1 MLWNLY
7 IFILRDEKFLHFT
20 WIIQEVFIPREP
32 CRFQRR
38 EWLKFPLFFTIL
50 MRDKYL
56 LYIINEII
64 SLINPLRDFIYTYEY
79 KYNDLLYL
87 LYFYYRESFT
97 IRHIILKLEYHQ
109 VFWIYFCWIY
119 VILILANYQT

>member
-32 CRFQRR
+32 CHFQRR
-38 EWLKFPLFFTIL
+38 EWLKTPLFFTIL

-56 LYIINEII
+56 LHIINEII

-79 KYNDLLYL
+79 KYNGLLYL

-97 IRHIILKLEYHQ
+97 IRHIILKLEHHQ
-109 VFWIYFCWIY
+109 VFWIYFCQIY
-119 VILILANYQT
+119 VSLILANSQT